1 MFKQNDVMAV
11 FFIVFNRSG
20 TLSATNPTLIVVTTN
35 PGFHCEKRRLTPLA
49 VGKAAAYAISI
60 AGLLFRPVTS
70 ELTPPYQVLLKSSIF
85 VCQARL
91 LMC

>member
-20 TLSATNPTLIVVTTN
+20 TLSTTNPTLIVVTSN
-35 PGFHCEKRRLTPLA
+35 PGLRCEKRHLTPLA
-49 VGKAAAYAISI
+49 VGEAAVYSISI
-60 AGLLFRPVTS
+60 TGRVFCPVTS
-70 ELTPPYQVLLKSSIF
+70 ELTPPYLVLLKSSIF

-91 LMC
+91 LKC